1 MRPTDEPDGKVCNLC
16 LRYLDKAF
24 AFWLSQVIHNRHL
37 EEFVKSPTALDSF
50 VHKLDNQGAAEL
62 LLAIAD
68 RLRQSEV
75 TSSNG

>member
-1 MRPTDEPDGKVCNLC
+1 LDE
-16 LRYLDKAF
+16 AF

-37 EEFVKSPTALDSF
+37 EEFVKSPIALDSV

-68 RLRQSEV
+68 RLRQS
-75 TSSNG
+75 